1 MTEMALD
8 YCQVVSESITGKRAV
23 DEDTFVSLAVLT
35 ERLERLR
42 KLAKMFEN
50 VKFSPHVKKLKSR
63 ENILPVS

>member
-8 YCQVVSESITGKRAV
+8 YCQVVSESIAGKRAV

-42 KLAKMFEN
+42 KLGKIFCN
-50 VKFSPHVKKLKSR
+50 VEFSPHVKKLKSR

>member
-1 MTEMALD
+1 MALD

-42 KLAKMFEN
+42 KLDKMFNN
-50 VKFSPHVKKLKSR
+50 VKFSPYVKKLKSR
-63 ENILPVS
+63 ENILPVG